1 MSSAPANKT
10 APTRRRSRTPRCH
23 SSASSTAVIQVRPL
37 RLSPQDGAK
46 MSTLLFVIFAIELLA
61 HVINAIGAAQINN
74 LVRAPNPATLAG
86 SDRKP
91 ER

>member
-1 MSSAPANKT
+1 
-10 APTRRRSRTPRCH
+10 
-23 SSASSTAVIQVRPL
+23 
-37 RLSPQDGAK
+37 

-74 LVRAPNPATLAG
+74 LVRAPIPATLAG
-86 SDRKP
+86 SDRRP

>member
-1 MSSAPANKT
+1 
-10 APTRRRSRTPRCH
+10 
-23 SSASSTAVIQVRPL
+23 
-37 RLSPQDGAK
+37 